1 MATPPNFSDLA
12 RKQRLA
18 VNNRLSFNSVVND
31 GALDCRSV
39 GLPTPTP
46 TPIPVP
52 PVINP
57 PSNQALPFNDSTS
70 FGLSAVSNIIN
81 LNLFNLTS

>member
-1 MATPPNFSDLA
+1 MAIVPNFRDLE
-12 RKQRLA
+12 RVRRLA
-18 VNNRLSFNSVVND
+18 LNNRLSFNSVVNN

-39 GLPTPTP
+39 SLPTPTP